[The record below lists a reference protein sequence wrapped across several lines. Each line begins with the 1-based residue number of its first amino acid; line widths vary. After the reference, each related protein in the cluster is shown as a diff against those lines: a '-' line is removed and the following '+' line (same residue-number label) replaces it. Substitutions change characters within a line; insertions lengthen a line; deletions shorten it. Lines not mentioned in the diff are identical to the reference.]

1 MKLLGMARRT
11 KTDSALTQIYSF
23 AQEVSGERG
32 FQVAQTLGDGA
43 TDEKIEKKTKGKL
56 KVAEIR
62 ATLNQLHQHGI
73 VEYTREKNM
82 SNGWFTYT
90 WKINPDRAMR
100 NLLTAKKREH
110 EKLRAKMATEECAQ
124 FYKCRKAC
132 MKLAFEQAM
141 ELSFRCPEC
150 NGKMAYA
157 QNQSDVKMLEDKIGA
172 IEQILASSKSGPG
185 LENGGLMETAVS
197 GKSK

>member
-1 MKLLGMARRT
+1 MARRA
-11 KTDSALTQIYSF
+11 KPNPLMTQIYSF

-32 FQVAQTLGDGA
+32 FEVAQTLGDGA

-110 EKLRAKMATEECAQ
+110 EKLCAKMATEEGAQ

-141 ELSFRCPEC
+141 ELQFRCPEC

-157 QNQSDVKMLEDKIGA
+157 QNQSDVKALEDKIGA
-172 IEQILASSKSGPG
+172 IEQILSSSKSGIATS
-185 LENGGLMETAVS
+185 NSGLMQPAMGAKT
-197 GKSK
+197 K

>member
-1 MKLLGMARRT
+1 MARRG
-11 KTDSALTQIYSF
+11 KSDPLLQQILAF

-32 FQVAQTLGDGA
+32 LHVAQTLGDGA
-43 TDEKIEKKTKGKL
+43 TDEKIEKKTKL

-62 ATLNQLHQHGI
+62 STLNQLHQHGI

-110 EKLRAKMATEECAQ
+110 EKLRAKMASEETVL

-132 MKLAFEQAM
+132 TRLDFEKAM
-141 ELSFRCPEC
+141 EYSFRCPEC

-157 QNQSDVKMLEDKIGA
+157 QNQGDLKTLEEKINA
-172 IEQILASSKSGPG
+172 IEQILSLPRST
-185 LENGGLMETAVS
+185 MESQIEMRKVA
-197 GKSK
+197 

>member
-1 MKLLGMARRT
+1 MARRG
-11 KTDSALTQIYSF
+11 KPSPVLEQIYTF
-23 AQEVSGERG
+23 AQEVSGDRG
-32 FQVAQTLGDGA
+32 FQIAQTLGDGA
-43 TDEKIEKKTKGKL
+43 TDEKIEKKTKM

-110 EKLRAKMATEECAQ
+110 EKLRARMASEESIL
-124 FYKCRKAC
+124 FYKCRKSC
-132 MKLAFEQAM
+132 TRLDFEKAM
-141 ELSFRCPEC
+141 EHNFRCPEC

-157 QNQSDVKMLEDKIGA
+157 QNQGDVKLLEEKINA
-172 IEQILASSKSGPG
+172 LEQILASPLPVMGDATQMRK
-185 LENGGLMETAVS
+185 VV
-197 GKSK
+197 

>member
-1 MKLLGMARRT
+1 MARRS
-11 KTDSALTQIYSF
+11 KSSPLLEQIYSF

-32 FQVAQTLGDGA
+32 LHVAQTLGDGA
-43 TDEKIEKKTKGKL
+43 TDEKIEKKTKL

-62 ATLNQLHQHGI
+62 STLNQLHQHGI

-110 EKLRAKMATEECAQ
+110 EKLRAKMASEETVL

-132 MKLAFEQAM
+132 MRLDFDKAM
-141 ELSFRCPEC
+141 ERQFRCPEC

-157 QNQSDVKMLEDKIGA
+157 QNQGDVKMLEDKISA
-172 IEQILASSKSGPG
+172 IEQILSSSKGP
-185 LENGGLMETAVS
+185 METAMAGMRKVA
-197 GKSK
+197 